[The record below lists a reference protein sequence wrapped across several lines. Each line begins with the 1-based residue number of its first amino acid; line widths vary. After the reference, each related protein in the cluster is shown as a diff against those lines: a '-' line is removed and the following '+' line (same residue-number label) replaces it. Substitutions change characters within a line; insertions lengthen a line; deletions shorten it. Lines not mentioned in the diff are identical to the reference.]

1 MTSGPQALRRRV
13 RRTHLA
19 ALVVAVLVVAGVLSG
34 QFWRNEHATYPLYQ
48 VTVVRESD
56 GGLVALPRERWEAER
71 ADLIGSSRV
80 LPPPGSASDEAVS
93 LGLGTGTARATAD
106 WLWLRR
112 GDLPGEGT
120 AYEEMARRALL
131 DLRALT
137 GPEGAEPGAVLAA
150 GSRGWDYVWPR
161 DAAFVA
167 VAYARTGHRQES
179 LDVLQF
185 VQRQQA
191 ADGSMHARY
200 LPDGSGPVP
209 DGRGLQED
217 GPGWSLWA
225 AREVLEAEA
234 PATRRSVATTLTPLV
249 TRSTARI
256 LGQLDPVTGLPLPSP
271 DYWEVPE
278 RRLTLGIAATSLAG
292 LEAAAELDAAG
303 LIDPAAWAEVGVDP
317 SSLDRR
323 AADLRVA
330 VEAAFGPEFPRH
342 AGGRPDAA
350 VTFLLPPFT
359 RCPLPGADAARL
371 AALPEME
378 RPAGGVAPG
387 AGWRRD
393 GISWTPQTALQAL
406 ASAAT
411 GDRASALAW
420 LDWLDA
426 HRTEAGSLPEK
437 VLFDGQPAAVA
448 PLAWTSALVLI
459 SLDEL
464 ASPSATPRPDASCGG
479 PGPRPSA

>member
-1 MTSGPQALRRRV
+1 MTSGPVSSRRRLGRV
-13 RRTHLA
+13 HVAL
-19 ALVVAVLVVAGVLSG
+19 LVVAVLVVAGVLAS
-34 QFWRNEHATYPLYQ
+34 QFWRSEHAAYPLYQ

-56 GGLVALPRERWEAER
+56 GALAALPRERWEAER
-71 ADLIGSSRV
+71 SDLLGPSRV
-80 LPPPGSASDEAVS
+80 LPPSGGVRHEDVS
-93 LGLGTGTARATAD
+93 LGLGTGAARATAD
-106 WLWLRR
+106 WLWLHR
-112 GDLPGEGT
+112 GDPPGEGT
-120 AYEEMARRALL
+120 AYEDMARRALL
-131 DLRALT
+131 DLRVLT
-137 GPEGAEPGAVLAA
+137 EPGGTEPGAVLAA

-167 VAYARTGHRQES
+167 VAYARTGYRQES
-179 LDVLQF
+179 LDVLRF
-185 VQRQQA
+185 VQAQQA

-225 AREVLEAEA
+225 AREVLDAEG
-234 PATRRSVATTLTPLV
+234 PQTRGSVATTLTPLV

-256 LGQLDPVTGLPLPSP
+256 LGQLDSRTGLPLPSP

-292 LEAAAELDAAG
+292 LEAAALLEQQG

-317 SSLDRR
+317 ASLEQR
-323 AADLRVA
+323 AADLRAAVVA
-330 VEAAFGPEFPRH
+330 EFGPDFPRH
-342 AGGRPDAA
+342 AGGSSDAA

-359 RCPLPGADAARL
+359 GCPVVGADAARV
-371 AALPEME
+371 AAVPEME

-393 GISWTPQTALQAL
+393 GVSWTPQTALQAL
-406 ASAAT
+406 ASAAND
-411 GDRASALAW
+411 DREAALRW

-437 VLFDGQPAAVA
+437 VLFDGRPAAVA
-448 PLAWTSALVLI
+448 PLAWTSAVVLI
-459 SLDEL
+459 TLDEL
-464 ASPSATPRPDASCGG
+464 ATSPTSRPDASCGA
-479 PGPRPSA
+479 P

>member
-1 MTSGPQALRRRV
+1 MSRRRV
-13 RRTHLA
+13 RRPPVTV
-19 ALVVAVLVVAGVLSG
+19 LVVVVLVVAGVLAG
-34 QFWRNEHATYPLYQ
+34 QFWRSEHAAYPLYQ
-48 VTVVRESD
+48 VTVVRTPD
-56 GGLVALPRERWEAER
+56 GELTSLPRERWEAER
-71 ADLIGSSRV
+71 ADLLGPSRV
-80 LPPPGSASDEAVS
+80 LPPSGSADDQEVS
-93 LGLGTGTARATAD
+93 LGLGTGAARATAD

-112 GDLPGEGT
+112 GGLPGEGT
-120 AYEEMARRALL
+120 AYEGMARRALL
-131 DLRALT
+131 DLHVLT
-137 GPEGAEPGAVLAA
+137 GPAGAEPGAVLAA

-167 VAYARTGHRQES
+167 VAYARTGHRQEA
-179 LDVLQF
+179 LNVLQF
-185 VQRQQA
+185 VQAQQGS
-191 ADGSMHARY
+191 DGSMHARY

-225 AREVLEAEA
+225 AREVLAAED
-234 PATRRSVATTLTPLV
+234 PATRTSVATTLTPLV

-256 LGQLDPVTGLPLPSP
+256 LGRNDPARGLPLPSP

-292 LEAAAELDAAG
+292 LEAAAELEAAG
-303 LIDPAAWAEVGVDP
+303 LIDPAAWMEVGVDP
-317 SSLDRR
+317 ALLEAR
-323 AADLRVA
+323 AAALRAA
-330 VEAAFGPEFPRH
+330 VEAEFGPDFPRH

-359 RCPLPGADAARL
+359 DCPVAGADAARV
-371 AALPEME
+371 AAVPEME
-378 RPAGGVAPG
+378 RPAGGLAPG

-393 GISWTPQTALQAL
+393 GVSWTPQTALQAL

-411 GDRASALAW
+411 GDRGAALRW

-437 VLFDGQPAAVA
+437 VLFDGRPAAVA
-448 PLAWTSALVLI
+448 PLAWTAALVVI
-459 SLDEL
+459 TLDEL
-464 ASPSATPRPDASCGG
+464 ATPGPDASCGA
-479 PGPRPSA
+479 P